1 MTTTSVTTPARPA
14 KREEPE
20 WVVVAVVVV
29 ALLIGWMLK
38 SLVESRTVTFSGSA
52 LSLNYPATWFR
63 ELNPDDGDV
72 ILSATDLGSG
82 SLYRSRVTVRTIEL
96 LPQLAG
102 IDDETAS
109 AAAAITAWTFQRS
122 QDLDGYRVLST
133 ESTELDGHRGV
144 RVDYA
149 YVSGPIASPYRK
161 ALPVVVEA
169 VDYLFP
175 VGDQT
180 IVITTAADGT
190 QFEQE
195 SQRFATIL
203 SSVDFGGK

>member
-1 MTTTSVTTPARPA
+1 MTTTSVPTPARPV

-38 SLVESRTVTFSGSA
+38 SLVESRTVTFSSSA

-63 ELNPDDGDV
+63 EVNPDDGDV
-72 ILSATDLGSG
+72 ILGVTDLGFG
-82 SLYRSRVTVRTIEL
+82 SPYGSRVTVRTIEA
-96 LPQLAG
+96 LPRLARM
-102 IDDETAS
+102 DDEAS
-109 AAAAITAWTFQRS
+109 AAAAAVTAWTFQRS

-133 ESTELDGHRGV
+133 GSAELDGHRGV
-144 RVDYA
+144 RINYA
-149 YVSGPIASPYRK
+149 YVSDPIASPYRK

-180 IVITTAADGT
+180 IVITTAAAGT

>member
-1 MTTTSVTTPARPA
+1 MTTTSMTTPVRKV

-38 SLVESRTVTFSGSA
+38 SLVESRTVTFSSSA

-63 ELNPDDGDV
+63 EVNPHDGDV
-72 ILSATDLGSG
+72 ILGVTDLGFG
-82 SLYRSRVTVRTIEL
+82 SPYGSRVTVRTIEA
-96 LPQLAG
+96 LPRLARM
-102 IDDETAS
+102 DDEAS
-109 AAAAITAWTFQRS
+109 AAAAAVTAWTFQRS
-122 QDLDGYRVLST
+122 QDLDGFRLLST
-133 ESTELDGHRGV
+133 ESTELDGRRGV

-149 YVSGPIASPYRK
+149 YVSDPIASPYRK

-180 IVITTAADGT
+180 IVITTAADGA

-203 SSVDFGGK
+203 SSVDFGGE

>member
-1 MTTTSVTTPARPA
+1 MTTTSVTAPARPV

-20 WVVVAVVVV
+20 WVVVAVVVG

-38 SLVESRTVTFSGSA
+38 SLVESRTVTFSGPA
-52 LSLNYPATWFR
+52 LSVNYPATWFR
-63 ELNPDDGDV
+63 EMNPDDGDV
-72 ILSATDLGSG
+72 ILGVTDLGFG
-82 SLYRSRVTVRTIEL
+82 SLYRSRLTVRAIEA
-96 LPQLAG
+96 LPQLARV
-102 IDDETAS
+102 DDEAS
-109 AAAAITAWTFQRS
+109 ASATVTAWTFRRS

-133 ESTELDGHRGV
+133 GSTELDGHRGV
-144 RVDYA
+144 RIDYA
-149 YVSGPIASPYRK
+149 YVTDPIASPYRK
-161 ALPVVVEA
+161 GLPVVVEA

-180 IVITTAADGT
+180 IVITTAADGA

-203 SSVDFGGK
+203 SSVDFDGK

>member
-1 MTTTSVTTPARPA
+1 MTTTSMTTPVRKV

-38 SLVESRTVTFSGSA
+38 SLVESRTVTFSSSA

-63 ELNPDDGDV
+63 EVNPDDGDV
-72 ILSATDLGSG
+72 ILGVTDLGFG
-82 SLYRSRVTVRTIEL
+82 SPYGSRVTVRTIEA
-96 LPQLAG
+96 LPRLARM
-102 IDDETAS
+102 DDEAS
-109 AAAAITAWTFQRS
+109 AAAAAVTAWTFQRS
-122 QDLDGYRVLST
+122 QDLDGFRLLST
-133 ESTELDGHRGV
+133 ESTELDGRRGV

-149 YVSGPIASPYRK
+149 YVSDPIASPYRK

-180 IVITTAADGT
+180 IVITTAADGA

-203 SSVDFGGK
+203 SSVDFGGE

>member
-1 MTTTSVTTPARPA
+1 MTTTSVTTPARPV

-38 SLVESRTVTFSGSA
+38 NQVESRSVTFSGPA

-72 ILSATDLGSG
+72 IFSVTDMGFGSC
-82 SLYRSRVTVRTIEL
+82 YRSRVTVRATEA

-102 IDDETAS
+102 MDDDAAS
-109 AAAAITAWTFQRS
+109 ATAAVTAWTFQRS
-122 QDLDGYRVLST
+122 QDLDGFRLLST
-133 ESTELDGHRGV
+133 KSTELDGHRGV
-144 RVDYA
+144 RINYA
-149 YVSGPIASPYRK
+149 YVSDPIASPYRK

-169 VDYLFP
+169 VDYLFS

-180 IVITTAADGT
+180 IVITTAAAGT

>member
-1 MTTTSVTTPARPA
+1 MTTTSMTTPVRKV

-38 SLVESRTVTFSGSA
+38 GLVESRTVTFSGPA

-63 ELNPDDGDV
+63 EMNPDDGDV
-72 ILSATDLGSG
+72 IFSATDLGFG
-82 SLYRSRVTVRTIEL
+82 SPYRSRVTVRTFEA
-96 LPQLAG
+96 LPQLARM
-102 IDDETAS
+102 DDETSS
-109 AAAAITAWTFQRS
+109 AAAAVTAWTFQRS
-122 QDLDGYRVLST
+122 RDLDGYRVLGT

-144 RVDYA
+144 RINYA
-149 YVSGPIASPYRK
+149 YVSNPIASPYRK

-169 VDYLFP
+169 WDYLFP

-203 SSVDFGGK
+203 SSVDFGGE

>member
-1 MTTTSVTTPARPA
+1 MTTTSVPTPARPV

-38 SLVESRTVTFSGSA
+38 SLVESRTVTFSGPA

-63 ELNPDDGDV
+63 EMNPDDGDV
-72 ILSATDLGSG
+72 IFSAADLGFG
-82 SLYRSRVTVRTIEL
+82 SPYRSRVTVRTIEA
-96 LPQLAG
+96 LPRLAG
-102 IDDETAS
+102 MDDEAAS
-109 AAAAITAWTFQRS
+109 AAAVITAWTFQRS
-122 QDLDGYRVLST
+122 RDLDGYRVLST
-133 ESTELDGHRGV
+133 ESTVLDGRRGV
-144 RVDYA
+144 RIDYA
-149 YVSGPIASPYRK
+149 YVSNPIASPYRK

-169 VDYLFP
+169 VDYLFL

-203 SSVDFGGK
+203 SSVDFGGE

>member
-1 MTTTSVTTPARPA
+1 MTTTSVTTPVRPV

-38 SLVESRTVTFSGSA
+38 SLVESRTVTFSGPA
-52 LSLNYPATWFR
+52 LSLSYPATWFR

-72 ILSATDLGSG
+72 IFSATDLGFG
-82 SLYRSRVTVRTIEL
+82 SPYRSRVTVRTIEA
-96 LPQLAG
+96 LPQLARM
-102 IDDETAS
+102 DDETSS
-109 AAAAITAWTFQRS
+109 AAAAVTAWTFQRS
-122 QDLDGYRVLST
+122 RDLDGYRVLGT

-144 RVDYA
+144 RINYA
-149 YVSGPIASPYRK
+149 YVSNPIASPYRK

-203 SSVDFGGK
+203 SSVDFGGE